1 MIACYFKYIAPYYAL
16 LREDI
21 MRDRCSV
28 EYRPR
33 RKKLKGYQKSK

>member
-1 MIACYFKYIAPYYAL
+1 MIGYYLSYISPYYTL

-21 MRDRCSV
+21 LRNPCSV
-28 EYRPR
+28 KYKPR

>member
-1 MIACYFKYIAPYYAL
+1 MIACYFQYIAPYYTL

>member
-1 MIACYFKYIAPYYAL
+1 MIGYYLSYISPYYTL
-16 LREDI
+16 LKEDI